1 MDARPRTVDRDQLK
15 KAMTDVLVAIRRA
28 FADVPRPEQ
37 FTDCRHRADRAEHE
51 ETLRAH
57 TPDTI
62 SLEQVGNPGWDPI
75 CFVTIEGFKY
85 FMPGLARLAL
95 ARGYIAEFLF
105 QLNDDR
111 IAGFTIEQ
119 RHATRHLLEFIR
131 DEMPDEV
138 ERWMAEEELK
148 NRIEALI
155 LPENEPDSPQDQG

>member
-1 MDARPRTVDRDQLK
+1 
-15 KAMTDVLVAIRRA
+15 MTDVLVAIRRA

-37 FTDCRHRADRAEHE
+37 FTDCRHRSDRAEHE

-62 SLEQVGNPGWDPI
+62 SLEQVGNAGWDPI
-75 CFVTIEGFKY
+75 CFVSIEGFKY

-111 IAGFTIEQ
+111 IAGFTGEQ
-119 RHATRHLLEFIR
+119 RLATLQLLELVR
-131 DEMPDEV
+131 DEMSDEV
-138 ERWMAEEELK
+138 EKWMVEDELK
-148 NRIEALI
+148 DRIQALG
-155 LPENEPDSPQDQG
+155 PA

>member
-1 MDARPRTVDRDQLK
+1 
-15 KAMTDVLVAIRRA
+15 MTDVLAEIRRA

-37 FTDCRHRADRAEHE
+37 FTDCRQSSDRAAHE

-62 SLEQVGNPGWDPI
+62 SLEEVGNAGWDPI

-111 IAGFTIEQ
+111 IAGFTNEQ
-119 RHATRHLLEFIR
+119 WRATLRLLEFIR

-138 ERWMAEEELK
+138 EQWMAAHEL
-148 NRIEALI
+148 NDRIQALI
-155 LPENEPDSPQDQG
+155 AAQGG

>member
-1 MDARPRTVDRDQLK
+1 
-15 KAMTDVLVAIRRA
+15 MTDVLVAIRRA

-37 FTDCRHRADRAEHE
+37 FTDCRHRSDRAEHE

-62 SLEQVGNPGWDPI
+62 GLEQVGNAGWDPL
-75 CFVTIEGFKY
+75 CFVTIAGFKY
-85 FMPGLARLAL
+85 FMPGLARLAVG
-95 ARGYIAEFLF
+95 RGYIAEFLF

-119 RHATRHLLEFIR
+119 RLATLQLLEFIR

-138 ERWMAEEELK
+138 EKWMAEDELK
-148 NRIEALI
+148 DRIQALGSASI
-155 LPENEPDSPQDQG
+155 RNTDGD

>member
-1 MDARPRTVDRDQLK
+1 MNQSGE
-15 KAMTDVLVAIRRA
+15 AMTDVLVAIRRA

-37 FTDCRHRADRAEHE
+37 FTDCRHSSDRAEHE
-51 ETLRAH
+51 QTLRAH

-62 SLEQVGNPGWDPI
+62 SLEQVGNAGWDPI

-111 IAGFTIEQ
+111 IAGFTNEQ
-119 RHATRHLLEFIR
+119 RLATRHLLEFIR

-138 ERWMAEEELK
+138 KQWMAEHELTD
-148 NRIEALI
+148 RIQALSDRI
-155 LPENEPDSPQDQG
+155 LPKIPTGPTNT